1 MARQGWD
8 LTRAY
13 PWFVAIVVFLTFAAV
28 GFDILNRLHPHED
41 AYILFRYAEHV
52 AEGRGIVFNSGGP
65 PTEGSTDFLWLML
78 LSASVAIGLD
88 VAIAAL
94 ALNAMGASAV
104 AFAIAVS
111 MKKLVDSPEWLK
123 LPFLALPVGIVLSNG
138 ALASYLGFGT
148 MLYSALAVALYLVAV
163 DARTSATI
171 PVLALILAL
180 FRPEGVVIALGFVVV
195 WFCLPMPPGRRCFG
209 FWCLGCGAIAV
220 GYFLWRYSYFGL
232 WFPLPVYVK
241 ARIAEPGTYY
251 HVPAFL
257 RDVAS
262 VMTGLEWSLEWLTIR
277 QSPLPALA
285 VIALASAWS
294 WSSHRREVMRSL
306 VFLLPFTLLFA
317 SLLMVQQVQNV
328 HWRFQAPITLVL
340 FTALARA
347 AAWVWAQER
356 RGRSRTLLAIA
367 ILIVA
372 VLPLGRGVRTLS
384 SLQSATAGS
393 YIDTFAPW
401 LGAQLSRTDVIA
413 LTEAGRIPYW
423 SSARVEDVI
432 GLNSAEFALS
442 PPSVQRLADLDPD
455 IVMWHH
461 GGTLDGGLLRRGAPK
476 PVVEVEPARLHDAV
490 EPAFAAMYEQPPSS
504 YDQTRTALTVL
515 ASIVL
520 TKYVVERGD
529 FRVLA
534 VDYRR
539 DGTFRHIYAV
549 RRDWALADSMIEALA
564 ASFEPDAYRSYL
576 DFNRCFLLITPPN
589 T

>member
-1 MARQGWD
+1 MTRGRQ
-8 LTRAY
+8 R
-13 PWFVAIVVFLTFAAV
+13 
-28 GFDILNRLHPHED
+28 
-41 AYILFRYAEHV
+41 
-52 AEGRGIVFNSGGP
+52 
-65 PTEGSTDFLWLML
+65 
-78 LSASVAIGLD
+78 
-88 VAIAAL
+88 
-94 ALNAMGASAV
+94 
-104 AFAIAVS
+104 
-111 MKKLVDSPEWLK
+111 
-123 LPFLALPVGIVLSNG
+123 
-138 ALASYLGFGT
+138 
-148 MLYSALAVALYLVAV
+148 
-163 DARTSATI
+163 TI

-413 LTEAGRIPYW
+413 LTEAGKNSVLEQRTCGRRDRPQQCRVRALTALG
-423 SSARVEDVI
+423 SATCGPRSRYRDVAPWRDV
-432 GLNSAEFALS
+432 GWGTAAE
-442 PPSVQRLADLDPD
+442 
-455 IVMWHH
+455 
-461 GGTLDGGLLRRGAPK
+461 RGAQ
-476 PVVEVEPARLHDAV
+476 AC
-490 EPAFAAMYEQPPSS
+490 S
-504 YDQTRTALTVL
+504 
-515 ASIVL
+515 
-520 TKYVVERGD
+520 RG
-529 FRVLA
+529 
-534 VDYRR
+534 
-539 DGTFRHIYAV
+539 
-549 RRDWALADSMIEALA
+549 
-564 ASFEPDAYRSYL
+564 
-576 DFNRCFLLITPPN
+576 
-589 T
+589 